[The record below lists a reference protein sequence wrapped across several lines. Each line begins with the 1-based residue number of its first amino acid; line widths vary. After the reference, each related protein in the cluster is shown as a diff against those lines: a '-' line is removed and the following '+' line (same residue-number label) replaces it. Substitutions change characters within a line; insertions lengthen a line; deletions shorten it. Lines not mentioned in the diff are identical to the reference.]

1 MKEYDAQYKVLASNR
16 WIMQQLVEAFLDASV
31 TDIMDL
37 ESLQIFPT
45 ESISKNA
52 KSKIFKVRHNDVMWK
67 IALNDGSLAYVLLMV
82 EAQSSV
88 DSAMVFR
95 VTEYV
100 LNWYLYLMAVT
111 TD

>member
-37 ESLQIFPT
+37 ETLVMFPT

-52 KSKIFKVRHNDVMWK
+52 KSKTFKVRRNDVMWK
-67 IALNDGSLAYVLLMV
+67 IRL
-82 EAQSSV
+82 
-88 DSAMVFR
+88 
-95 VTEYV
+95 
-100 LNWYLYLMAVT
+100 
-111 TD
+111 